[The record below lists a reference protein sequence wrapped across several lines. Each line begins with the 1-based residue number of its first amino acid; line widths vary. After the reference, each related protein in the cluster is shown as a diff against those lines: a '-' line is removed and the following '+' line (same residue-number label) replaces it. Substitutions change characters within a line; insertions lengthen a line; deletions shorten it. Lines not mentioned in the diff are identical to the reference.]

1 MKFLIT
7 LALLVSFSCSFSQW
21 TKVNQ
26 LPATDIFTLF
36 HKDSILYA
44 GGTNVIYVSRNNGQT
59 WDSTAA
65 IPGLPPLGFFI
76 NNIIVFK
83 NELYA
88 SIPLHGVF
96 KCSDAGTTW
105 QTINTGID
113 SFAIVSDFCEY
124 RGDLY
129 AATAENLG
137 KTIYKLNPAGRSDW
151 LSFSEGLNTSLSI
164 TSIIGNSNVLIAG
177 TGANAQYT
185 YLPAGDTVWQ
195 QRFLLGQISP
205 NERIYDIITAH
216 DSLFLAGSSG
226 RFYMSTDNGLN
237 WTLTGSSTISNAAT
251 IVNAKQA
258 IFLSARNFD
267 GVSFNTDFF
276 YIKKDALQ
284 NPFFNFSVL
293 HNFFTY
299 KMDIVGDKLWAA
311 SDNGLFYMP
320 LSALPGITA
329 AEDSV
334 PVTMPVRFISFSA
347 NCGLNKVV
355 LTWKTAQEQNSN
367 HFDIEKSA
375 DDIHWTVIGSRAAA
389 GNGNIEKTYFFTDD
403 SALRN
408 NFYRIAA
415 YDQNGSIHYTN
426 TLQTSCNTT
435 DVFRVWPNPVHDKVF
450 INIVSA
456 KGSAAI
462 IKLFDSRG
470 VLVRVQKATVLP
482 GNNQFSTDMKLL
494 ANGAYTLSVVW
505 NSGQMNKTIQVVKQ

>member
-1 MKFLIT
+1 
-7 LALLVSFSCSFSQW
+7 
-21 TKVNQ
+21 
-26 LPATDIFTLF
+26 
-36 HKDSILYA
+36 
-44 GGTNVIYVSRNNGQT
+44 
-59 WDSTAA
+59 
-65 IPGLPPLGFFI
+65 
-76 NNIIVFK
+76 
-83 NELYA
+83 
-88 SIPLHGVF
+88 
-96 KCSDAGTTW
+96 
-105 QTINTGID
+105 
-113 SFAIVSDFCEY
+113 
-124 RGDLY
+124 
-129 AATAENLG
+129 
-137 KTIYKLNPAGRSDW
+137 
-151 LSFSEGLNTSLSI
+151 
-164 TSIIGNSNVLIAG
+164 
-177 TGANAQYT
+177 
-185 YLPAGDTVWQ
+185 
-195 QRFLLGQISP
+195 
-205 NERIYDIITAH
+205 
-216 DSLFLAGSSG
+216 
-226 RFYMSTDNGLN
+226 MSTDNGLN

-276 YIKKDALQ
+276 YIKKDDLQ

-375 DDIHWTVIGSRAAA
+375 EDIHWTVIGSRAAA